1 MIEQLQLLGGR
12 IHPLAV
18 HQQLIGVQVDDQ
30 LIKGQLLISLLLLL
44 AGAAEHRVD
53 AGQDL
58 LHLEGLDNVVVRAP
72 LQAGHLVLGLP
83 LGGEHDDRGRR
94 LLPDLFQHGPAIHN
108 GQHDVQQHQVRLEG
122 AEILHTLSAV
132 LGYFGLKPL
141 LLQIEMEQ
149 LCDITVILY
158 NKHLLGHGETL
169 HFFIGGP
176 GGRILPLPPGSSPLL

>member
-1 MIEQLQLLGGR
+1 MT
-12 IHPLAV
+12 
-18 HQQLIGVQVDDQ
+18 
-30 LIKGQLLISLLLLL
+30 
-44 AGAAEHRVD
+44 GAADSSRIF
-53 AGQDL
+53 
-58 LHLEGLDNVVVRAP
+58 
-72 LQAGHLVLGLP
+72 
-83 LGGEHDDRGRR
+83 
-94 LLPDLFQHGPAIHN
+94 FQHGPAIHN

-176 GGRILPLPPGSSPLL
+176 GGRFCPSHPDLLLYYRRDPRVWGE